1 MGKIKLKDLVKLW
14 KEDKFL
20 FVKKSTF
27 STYSILIEK
36 HILPYF
42 ENIDEINSKN
52 IKKFIIFKLNQGL
65 SQKSI
70 KDIIVVLKMVLNYGM
85 KNNLLSYQKIDFKL
99 PSIEIENKPQIL
111 NKNEYKKILAY
122 IKTHF
127 SLKKLGIMLCLL
139 TGMRIGEVCALKWG
153 DIDLLNGEITIK
165 RTIQRI
171 YVIDGEKRYT
181 KVIINNPKTKNSF
194 RQVPIIG
201 ELLKFLKP
209 FKKLGSD
216 NFYIISNSEK
226 PIEPRTYRNYY
237 KRLLKK
243 LELNI

>member
-127 SLKKLGIMLCLL
+127 
-139 TGMRIGEVCALKWG
+139 
-153 DIDLLNGEITIK
+153 
-165 RTIQRI
+165 
-171 YVIDGEKRYT
+171 
-181 KVIINNPKTKNSF
+181 P
-194 RQVPIIG
+194 
-201 ELLKFLKP
+201 
-209 FKKLGSD
+209 
-216 NFYIISNSEK
+216 
-226 PIEPRTYRNYY
+226 
-237 KRLLKK
+237 
-243 LELNI
+243 